1 LLCQL
6 LSPTTHHSIITPTHA
21 PPPPPALTRYGYERD
36 LLRYLEQLIRDM
48 DKKIK
53 INRERADKESMPK
66 WVGPG
71 AFGCVCVAGRDQEQ
85 HTHTVYT
92 SRLT

>member
-1 LLCQL
+1 M
-6 LSPTTHHSIITPTHA
+6 PA
-21 PPPPPALTRYGYERD
+21 PPRYGYERD

-66 WVGPG
+66 WVVQG
-71 AFGCVCVAGRDQEQ
+71 AMCAGACRDHEQARTYCV
-85 HTHTVYT
+85 H
-92 SRLT
+92 